1 MIDACYTDALKAISD
16 SNRLRLFWLLVHIDE
31 RICVAEAMDVLG
43 ETHYN
48 VSRNLK
54 ILQKAGLVT
63 AQKEGKW
70 VFYTLNR
77 EVSPFHMKL
86 LAAVKSIPEQELET
100 EIRKCH
106 LRLALRESGQCVV
119 GPGSTEWA
127 DIIERQGISNTGD
140 A

>member
-1 MIDACYTDALKAISD
+1 MIDACYTDALKAVAD
-16 SNRLRLFWLLVHIDE
+16 TNRLRLFWLLVHVDE

-63 AQKEGKW
+63 AHKEGKW

-77 EVSPFHMKL
+77 EGSPFQIKL

-119 GPGSTEWA
+119 GPDSTEWA
-127 DIIERQGISNTGD
+127 DIIKRQGLSENGQ